1 MIRSKSPS
9 DRAPIFKKMSEYDLA
24 GFQNDDTVGLYSSK
38 ASTFKTRSMMRP
50 NAAEEFEAE
59 MNGAVFMGED
69 FNRIFLNQDKMDRD
83 GTRDGL
89 TSSFIIMHEM
99 GHWAYDNLMTPD
111 LKREFWEQVGEY
123 YYANGKFD
131 GGFVSDRVEGTLLDA
146 HSPLVHLDGKPGAAN
161 AKRNAGEVFAN
172 QFALWAHHKYNA
184 PIAPMSFFEKAADII
199 KKLWNHITNR
209 HIVSKEYEA
218 IFEKMVANKDE
229 ALRVRFANP
238 KDANSKL
245 GKALQARYMELEKA
259 SMRLKQRVKDTL
271 IYMIQQN
278 LHLPQGL

>member
-1 MIRSKSPS
+1 
-9 DRAPIFKKMSEYDLA
+9 
-24 GFQNDDTVGLYSSK
+24 
-38 ASTFKTRSMMRP
+38 
-50 NAAEEFEAE
+50 
-59 MNGAVFMGED
+59 
-69 FNRIFLNQDKMDRD
+69 
-83 GTRDGL
+83 
-89 TSSFIIMHEM
+89 
-99 GHWAYDNLMTPD
+99 MTPE

-146 HSPLVHLDGKPGAAN
+146 HSPLVQIDGKSAGAGN

-238 KDANSKL
+238 KDASSKL
-245 GKALQARYMELEKA
+245 GKALQARYVEIRDGIHAFKA
-259 SMRLKQRVKDTL
+259 ARER
-271 IYMIQQN
+271 I
-278 LHLPQGL
+278 P